1 MNFIEQV
8 TYDLVSRGW
17 DNLRNVTVVFPMHRA
32 ALFMK
37 EELKRQLLAQQLD
50 KPVVAPRF
58 TTLSE
63 LTDELCAPYLQPD
76 DEIRSVCMLHR
87 IFTEQTHTDLGL
99 DTFYGWGKQLLTD
112 FSNADMSEAD
122 ARSLFGNSAD
132 ARQLEVTHL
141 DEETRLRLLELMQGA
156 SPEEVVLQDSLRE
169 HLHALWRL
177 LPSIYEEFNRQ
188 QRALGVG
195 YTGARL
201 KFVVEHF
208 EELIAPQVAGR
219 TFAFVGFNYLLG
231 KERQLMELLQPQSLF
246 YWDHDATFTTNRD
259 AYKYTKQGIDRFGQS
274 LPETGESEGKRE
286 VNVVATAT
294 SGAQAQ
300 FVHQWLQERQN
311 AQGRVG
317 IVIADETM
325 LEPVIY
331 ALPSSVSGKVNITK
345 GFPLRNTKVFAD
357 IVAYLSDKRH
367 ERREGGTYAD
377 VLRELNLTIAATI
390 DAERQPEK
398 KNWQQAL
405 IQESYYQAQVV
416 LNRFCALI
424 EDGTLAGITQ
434 LSTLRN
440 LLRRHLETVL
450 LPFHGDPVT
459 TIQVIGVL
467 ETRLLDFEHLL
478 VLNVEEGVL
487 PKTAADNSFIPF
499 YLRKYYHMP
508 TGSES
513 AEVYAHNFFR
523 LLRRTKDATILFCDA
538 TDGNNKKSMSRFLMQ
553 IMTSE
558 EFAVKKFRLA
568 ESQALATEELN
579 LTASEVQAS
588 SYKCQVPGSKI
599 KLSPSAINTYLRC
612 PMRFYLQYV
621 LGIAATEESGIIM
634 QPNELGS
641 LVHNTIHAAYE
652 DVLGELP
659 ALLSAEQA
667 KKLVDSATLDKAIE
681 KGYRALNEEYKSKHA
696 EVENRFIPEEHKA
709 ETLVARTHVKHIL
722 ENDARLAERGLRIV
736 RMEEP
741 YYFTLAVPGVGEVL
755 IGGYIDRIDE
765 VDGHLRVL
773 DYKTGRFDSKKTAA
787 ATLDALFAAGS
798 EHGYMLQTF
807 IYCMACAD
815 AYNRKK
821 LNPAG
826 LPVMP
831 ALLFSGKKEHDPS
844 LRIGKDAVLDFE
856 GSVLSEFRELLTQKV
871 QEILT
876 ASVFSKCEDDGRCG
890 ENCPFALLCGR

>member
-8 TYDLVSRGW
+8 TCDLVSRGW
-17 DNLRNVTVVFPMHRA
+17 ENLQNLTVVFPMHRA

-37 EELKRQLLAQQLD
+37 EELKRQMLEQHLD
-50 KPVVAPRF
+50 KPVLSPQF

-63 LTDELCAPYLQPD
+63 LVDELCSPYLQPD

-87 IFTEQTHTDLGL
+87 IFCEQTHTDIGL

-112 FSNADMSEAD
+112 FSNADMSAVD
-122 ARSLFGNSAD
+122 AKQLFANSAD
-132 ARQLEVTHL
+132 ARQLEVTNL
-141 DEETRLRLLELMQGA
+141 DEETRQRLLDLMEGA
-156 SPEEVVLQDSLRE
+156 RRTDTASQDSLRE
-169 HLHALWRL
+169 HLHALWRMI
-177 LPSIYEEFNRQ
+177 PGIYKEFNRQ
-188 QRALGVG
+188 QQALGVA

-208 EELIAPQVAGR
+208 EELIAPQVADR
-219 TFAFVGFNYLLG
+219 QFAFVGFNYLLG
-231 KERQLMELLQPQSLF
+231 KEQQLMQLLRPQALF
-246 YWDHDATFTTNRD
+246 YWDHEKDFQTNRD
-259 AYKYTKQGIDRFGQS
+259 AYKYTKEGIDRFGQNLS
-274 LPETGESEGKRE
+274 ETSDSKGKKE
-286 VNVVATAT
+286 VNVIATAT

-300 FVHQWLQERQN
+300 FVYHWLQERAN
-311 AQGRVG
+311 AKGRVG

-331 ALPSSVSGKVNITK
+331 ALPSNVSGQVNITK

-367 ERREGGTYAD
+367 DKQESQTYAD
-377 VLRELNLTIAATI
+377 VLRQLNETIAAAI
-390 DAERQPEK
+390 DEEREPDK

-424 EDGTLAGITQ
+424 EDGTLAGISQ

-459 TIQVIGVL
+459 SIQVIGVL
-467 ETRLLDFEHLL
+467 ETRLLDFDHLL

-487 PKTAADNSFIPF
+487 PKTTADNSFIPF

-523 LLRRTKDATILFCDA
+523 LLRRTQDATILFCDA

-553 IMTSE
+553 ILTSP
-558 EFAVKKFRLA
+558 EFTVHKFRLS
-568 ESQALATEELN
+568 ESQALPTEELE
-579 LTASEVQAS
+579 LTLEEFQGSRFKVQEE
-588 SYKCQVPGSKI
+588 GSKL

-641 LVHNTIHAAYE
+641 LIHNTIRAVYE
-652 DVLGELP
+652 EVLGSLP
-659 ALLSAEQA
+659 AQLTAEQA
-667 KKLVDSATLDKAIE
+667 KKLTDSATLDRAIDA
-681 KGYRALNEEYKSKHA
+681 GYRALNEEYRKKHNST
-696 EVENRFIPEEHKA
+696 EDYFLKEEHKA
-709 ETLVARTHVKHIL
+709 ETLVALTHVKHIL
-722 ENDARLAERGLRIV
+722 ENDARLAQRGLKIV
-736 RMEEP
+736 SMERP
-741 YYFTLAVPGVGEVL
+741 YYFSLFVPDVGDVR
-755 IGGYIDRIDE
+755 IGGYVDRIDE

-787 ATLDALFAAGS
+787 AGLETLFADGS
-798 EHGYMLQTF
+798 EHGYMLQTL
-807 IYCMACAD
+807 IYCMACED
-815 AYNRKK
+815 KENRSKV
-821 LNPAG
+821 NPKE

-831 ALLFSGKKEHDPS
+831 ALLFTGKIEHDPT
-844 LRIGKDAVLDFE
+844 LRIGKDVVADFA
-856 GSVLSEFRELLTQKV
+856 GSVLPEFRELLTAKV
-871 QEILT
+871 KEILT
-876 ASVFSKCEDDGRCG
+876 ATSFPKCEDAGRCA